1 MVWTPDATHTGL
13 LESAGRAWSSSRRS
27 MPRGLDALVDPRD
40 VNDFTHTF
48 RSRIRSRNWK
58 GSEVDGARFPTTYML
73 SRPTQ
78 EFSSVEAP
86 PDKRGSRCGRRW
98 ASALLGGEAHENP
111 TPRCRRRLWKITF
124 SSGKEAVL
132 EIRARSAAVAVWR
145 TGRL

>member
-58 GSEVDGARFPTTYML
+58 RMELVSPAAVDGTARHPN
-73 SRPTQ
+73 SRRDQ
-78 EFSSVEAP
+78 
-86 PDKRGSRCGRRW
+86 R
-98 ASALLGGEAHENP
+98 
-111 TPRCRRRLWKITF
+111 
-124 SSGKEAVL
+124 
-132 EIRARSAAVAVWR
+132 
-145 TGRL
+145 